1 MASSELDIKLTYHC
15 YWDYIDYFFDNGF
28 RRISGSSVVYNKDQS
43 YLLHFKVNDTICVK
57 REIKTDKKYR
67 GYDFYL
73 TNKEG
78 QILYHFPDGTQN
90 VCYMNNEYYYCIEQQ
105 LFCLKF

>member
-1 MASSELDIKLTYHC
+1 MVILEDGVVAMTDT
-15 YWDYIDYFFDNGF
+15 
-28 RRISGSSVVYNKDQS
+28 ISGSSVVYNKDQS

-90 VCYMNNEYYYCIEQQ
+90 VCYMNNEYYYCIGQQ